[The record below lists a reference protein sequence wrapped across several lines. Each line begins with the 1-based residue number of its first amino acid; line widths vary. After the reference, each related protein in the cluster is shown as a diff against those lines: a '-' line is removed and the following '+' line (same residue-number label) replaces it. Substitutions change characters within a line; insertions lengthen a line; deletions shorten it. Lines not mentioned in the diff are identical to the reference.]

1 MRPRKNKN
9 MDGLEE
15 NQEQSK
21 AARSILKK
29 NLIANKDNRRKSTP
43 FLKP

>member
-15 NQEQSK
+15 NQEK
-21 AARSILKK
+21 TKARSILKK
-29 NLIANKDNRRKSTP
+29 NLLANSDIRTKSTP